1 MNRKQ
6 HKNLVAL
13 FVIPIKAR
21 NIELFGKPCFE
32 YFTSV
37 VKDEE
42 NIHRFREKYRS
53 IDRLIA
59 VMRKTDDPIFRE
71 VLCFLE
77 S

>member
-6 HKNLVAL
+6 HKNLIAL

-21 NIELFGKPCFE
+21 NIELFGKPCME
-32 YFTSV
+32 YFSEVTG
-37 VKDEE
+37 EE
-42 NIHRFREKYRS
+42 NNIYKFREKYRS

-59 VMRKTDDPIFRE
+59 VMRKTDDPIFKE
-71 VLCFLE
+71 VLCSLE